1 MFKKINEDAFL
12 KQVFRSMYNSYI
24 KLKKIIDINN
34 LISDINFSLLTNLNI
49 INKVNDN
56 SIFSFVE
63 NNKEYV
69 KFYRNYIE
77 LLKPFEE
84 QDLTE
89 EEKDIINKHI

>member
-12 KQVFRSMYNSYI
+12 KQVFRSMYNSNI

-89 EEKDIINKHI
+89 EEKDIINKHM